1 MFMVGSCKNSK
12 VKKKAMLEEMLT
24 NQEQIHEDV
33 HSFSIPPAAYSSI
46 QMHQNRMQIALI
58 HDGTEKFYDESIAA
72 SDTLDALLEHL
83 QRIAQ
88 QQYKKIVA
96 TSFEGHDLD
105 EEQVKSR
112 LWLQHDIV
120 PYAVKQTD
128 GVSLSEQAE
137 RVASCFDDETIVY
150 PQVVDFREVEVA
162 DLVSLD
168 DYRQT
173 VSSDDFA
180 RLLSLASSFKGKKLV
195 FINATP
201 RGGGVAL
208 MRHAL
213 IRLFRLLGV
222 DAHWHALVP
231 RKEAFDITK
240 TLFHNVLQAVALPS
254 VELLAKDKELYEA
267 WMHENALVL
276 DSVYRQADVIV
287 IDDPQPAGLIPFI
300 KQANPAVKIIYR
312 SHIQIV
318 GKLASKPGTSQYT
331 TWNFLWHFIR
341 QADVFVSHPT
351 PMFIPDNVPAE
362 KIFYMPATT
371 DPLDGLNK
379 PLTEAQMAYYL
390 QIFNLLLCA
399 NGQIP
404 LDEARP
410 YIVQIARFDPSKGIP
425 DVLEAYWKLRTR
437 LERDGALLPQLII
450 AGNDSIDDP
459 DGVPIYRRIKEM
471 LASEPYIRFADD
483 IKVVRLP
490 HRDQILNTLL
500 RKSAVVLQLS
510 HKEGF
515 EVKVTEALMK
525 GKPVIAYKV
534 GGIPLQIEHGLT
546 GYLVEVRDTA
556 QVAQH
561 LYDLLT
567 DADLYKEMSSAAAT
581 YANTQY
587 LTVPNTICWLYLA
600 TGLVF
605 GELPA
610 GYSQWV
616 KVLVDEICAA
626 KVSL

>member
-1 MFMVGSCKNSK
+1 MFEK
-12 VKKKAMLEEMLT
+12 MLT
-24 NQEQIHEDV
+24 NQEQTQEDA
-33 HSFSIPPAAYSSI
+33 HSFSIPSAAYSSI
-46 QMHQNRMQIALI
+46 QMHQNRMQVALI
-58 HDGTEKFYDESIAA
+58 HDGTENLYSELIPAG
-72 SDTLDALLEHL
+72 DTLGVLLARL

-88 QQYKKIVA
+88 QQQKKIVA
-96 TSFEGHDLD
+96 TAFESRDLD
-105 EEQVKSR
+105 EEQVRSR
-112 LWLQHDIV
+112 LWLQHDTV
-120 PYAVKQTD
+120 PYPIKQID
-128 GVSLSEQAE
+128 GTLVTSLSKHAE
-137 RVASCFDDETIVY
+137 RVSGFFDNDTIVHHKIG
-150 PQVVDFREVEVA
+150 DFREVEVT

-173 VSSDDFA
+173 ASEEDFA

-222 DAHWHALVP
+222 DAHWHVLLP
-231 RKEAFDITK
+231 KKEAFDITK
-240 TLFHNVLQAVALPS
+240 TRFHNVLQAVALPD
-254 VELLAKDKELYEA
+254 VELSAEDEEIYEA
-267 WMHENALVL
+267 WMCENALVL
-276 DSVYRQADVIV
+276 NSVFCQSDVVV

-300 KQANPAVKIIYR
+300 KQANPTVKIIYR

-318 GKLASKPGTSQYT
+318 GELASQPGTSQST
-331 TWNFLWHFIR
+331 TWNFLWQFIR
-341 QADVFVSHPT
+341 QADVFVSHPMC
-351 PMFIPDNVPAE
+351 MFIPDNVPAE

-399 NGQIP
+399 NGQTP

-437 LERDGALLPQLII
+437 LENESDLLPQLVI
-450 AGNDSIDDP
+450 AGNDSVDDP
-459 DGVPIYRRIKEM
+459 DGVPIYRHLKEM

-483 IKVVRLP
+483 IKVLRLP
-490 HRDQILNTLL
+490 HCDQILNMLL

-525 GKPVIAYKV
+525 GKPVIAYNV

-546 GYLVEVRDTA
+546 GYLVDVRDTA
-556 QVAQH
+556 QVTQH

-567 DADLYKEMSSAAAT
+567 HADLYKEMSSAAAIH
-581 YANTQY
+581 ANTQY
-587 LTVPNTICWLYLA
+587 LTVPNAICWLYLA

-605 GELPA
+605 GGLPA
-610 GYSQWV
+610 GYYQWV
-616 KVLVDEICAA
+616 KALVGEVCAVE
-626 KVSL
+626 VSL